1 MNKNRIIEICKTIAV
16 FLGFV
21 LAPSFIIVLLSMTG
35 IKDEVV
41 LTFLTELVYVLIIVF
56 LYRHTLIKDFKSFDK
71 KNIKLMIKWWL
82 IGWVIM
88 IASNAIINFVIFKG
102 EIALNEEQN
111 RAMLT
116 TYPVLGLILAGVLAP
131 ILEELTFRRGFRKIS
146 DNKYVFAI
154 VSTVVFAFLHVV
166 PGFVI
171 GLDPLKL
178 DWLQLLYLLPY
189 GSLGFAFSWLY
200 AKTDNI
206 FANIYIH
213 AFHNTLTMLMVLA
226 VY

>member
-35 IKDEVV
+35 IKDEAV

-88 IASNAIINFVIFKG
+88 IASNAIINFVIF
-102 EIALNEEQN
+102 
-111 RAMLT
+111 
-116 TYPVLGLILAGVLAP
+116 
-131 ILEELTFRRGFRKIS
+131 
-146 DNKYVFAI
+146 
-154 VSTVVFAFLHVV
+154 
-166 PGFVI
+166 
-171 GLDPLKL
+171 
-178 DWLQLLYLLPY
+178 
-189 GSLGFAFSWLY
+189 
-200 AKTDNI
+200 
-206 FANIYIH
+206 
-213 AFHNTLTMLMVLA
+213 
-226 VY
+226 

>member
-1 MNKNRIIEICKTIAV
+1 MNKNRIIEICKTISV
-16 FLGFV
+16 FFGFV
-21 LAPSFIIVLLSMTG
+21 LAPSLIVILLSMTG
-35 IKDEVV
+35 LKDEVI
-41 LTFLTELVYVLIIVF
+41 LTFLTELVYVAIIAF
-56 LYRHTLIKDFKSFDK
+56 IYRHTLIKDFKSFDK
-71 KNIKLMIKWWL
+71 KYIKIMVKWWL

-88 IASNAIINFVIFKG
+88 IASNALINFVIFKG
-102 EIALNEEQN
+102 DIALNEEQN
-111 RAMLT
+111 REMLT
-116 TYPVLGLILAGVLAP
+116 TYPMLGLILAGVLAP

-146 DNKYVFAI
+146 DNKYIFAI
-154 VSTVVFAFLHVV
+154 ISTFVFAFLHVV

-171 GLDPLKL
+171 GVEPLKL
-178 DWLQLLYLLPY
+178 DWLQLLYLVPY
-189 GSLGFAFSWLY
+189 GSLGFSFSWLY

>member
-1 MNKNRIIEICKTIAV
+1 MNKNKLIEICKTIAV

-21 LAPSFIIVLLSMTG
+21 LAPSLIITLLAMTG

-41 LTFLTELVYVLIIVF
+41 LTFLTELIYVAIIVF

-102 EIALNEEQN
+102 QIALNEEQN
-111 RAMLT
+111 RVMLT

-131 ILEELTFRRGFRKIS
+131 ILEELTFRRGFRKIA

-154 VSTVVFAFLHVV
+154 ISTLVFAFLHVI

-171 GLDPLKL
+171 GVEPLKL
-178 DWLQLLYLLPY
+178 DWLQLLDLLPY
-189 GSLGFAFSWLY
+189 GSLGCSFSWLY

-213 AFHNTLTMLMVLA
+213 AFHNTLT
-226 VY
+226 

>member
-1 MNKNRIIEICKTIAV
+1 MNKNKLIEICKTIAV

-21 LAPSFIIVLLSMTG
+21 LAPSLIITLLAMTG

-41 LTFLTELVYVLIIVF
+41 LTFLTELIYVAIIVF

-102 EIALNEEQN
+102 QIALNEEQN
-111 RAMLT
+111 RVMLT

-154 VSTVVFAFLHVV
+154 ISTLVFAFLHVI

-171 GLDPLKL
+171 GVEPLKL

-189 GSLGFAFSWLY
+189 GTLGFSFSWLY

-213 AFHNTLTMLMVLA
+213 AFHNTLTLLMVLA

>member
-154 VSTVVFAFLHVV
+154 VSTLVFAFLHVV

-189 GSLGFAFSWLY
+189 GSLGFSFSWLY

>member
-171 GLDPLKL
+171 GVEPLKL

-189 GSLGFAFSWLY
+189 GSLGFSFSWLY